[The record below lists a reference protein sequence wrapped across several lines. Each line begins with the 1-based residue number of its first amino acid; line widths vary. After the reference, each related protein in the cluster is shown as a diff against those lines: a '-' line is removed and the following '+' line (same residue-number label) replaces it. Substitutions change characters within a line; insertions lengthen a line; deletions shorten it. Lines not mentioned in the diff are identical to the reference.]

1 MSHKSPHVFSE
12 QVRFEDVDAMAMV
25 YHPVYLCYLERA
37 RCQYL
42 IDQKASFKSML
53 TSGFGIVVAHAEM
66 KFIRPLQLEDRFVVA
81 TQVDKLVKSVLYMTQ
96 VIAFEADDV
105 VDKVLKEDLR
115 AIKSLRF
122 YAHLKL
128 SIISMQ
134 SGTLATPPAWI
145 AEALLGPSYS
155 PR

>member
-1 MSHKSPHVFSE
+1 MADNSPHIFSE

-53 TSGFGIVVAHAEM
+53 ASGFGIVVAHAEM

-96 VIAFEADDV
+96 VIALEAHDTEG
-105 VDKVLKEDLR
+105 KLLKDDLR

-134 SGTLATPPAWI
+134 TGSLATPPAWM
-145 AEALLGPSYS
+145 AEALAGS
-155 PR
+155 